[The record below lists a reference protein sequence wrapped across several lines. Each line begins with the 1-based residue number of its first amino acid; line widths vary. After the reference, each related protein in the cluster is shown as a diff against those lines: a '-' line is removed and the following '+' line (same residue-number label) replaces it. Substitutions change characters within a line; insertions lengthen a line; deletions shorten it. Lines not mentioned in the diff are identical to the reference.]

1 MKVKLPLIALG
12 AAGLAIASSL
22 LAGSILKSMQPCEQ
36 VMVLAV
42 GGCDGEGLCASVV
55 GTLQGE
61 VRKTKVSYP
70 VAGVVECIREE

>member
-1 MKVKLPLIALG
+1 MKIKLFLIALST
-12 AAGLAIASSL
+12 AGLAIASSL
-22 LAGSILKSMQPCEQ
+22 LVGWLLKLMQPCEQ

-61 VRKTKVSYP
+61 VRKTKVLYP
-70 VAGVVECIREE
+70 VAGIVECL